1 MVQEKDK
8 TLKEKQDIVNLL
20 SNMEETLEISKNL
33 NNQKEID
40 TIIKIKTRK
49 ISLCMLQKIGNKLK
63 CNKKEK

>member
-63 CNKKEK
+63 V